1 MESSVFQNETPQE
14 ILLKIK
20 KVKALAEG
28 GIGGEKEA
36 AQRLLETLCAKY
48 GVTPEELNEEQKK
61 EYMFRVRNSVLKLFL
76 QVYTFMFDATE
87 RYENDLHYYKKK
99 GVNDHFIGCDFTPSE
114 YIEFS
119 QLWEWHR
126 QNYLVERKR
135 MRELFEKA
143 YIKKHSLYPNEIRD
157 EYRASKKKKDTLQD
171 LNAIM
176 ALTNICSDKT
186 FHKQIENTK
195 EN

>member
-1 MESSVFQNETPQE
+1 MKSSVFQNETPQK

-28 GIGGEKEA
+28 GIDSEKEA

-99 GVNDHFIGCDFTPSE
+99 GVNDHFIGCDFT
-114 YIEFS
+114 
-119 QLWEWHR
+119 R
-126 QNYLVERKR
+126 QN
-135 MRELFEKA
+135 
-143 YIKKHSLYPNEIRD
+143 I
-157 EYRASKKKKDTLQD
+157 
-171 LNAIM
+171 LNSVNYGNGIAKI
-176 ALTNICSDKT
+176 I
-186 FHKQIENTK
+186 
-195 EN
+195 